1 MSKKQ
6 KTMGKRQE
14 PKQIVWVN
22 ALYVI
27 VSVAVVLLLWHTVSS
42 PGMKS
47 AKVFASPAAV
57 LEALVSKMKTG
68 KIWEHLGYSVGR
80 VLAGFVL
87 AFIAAVPFAFLM
99 GWYEPFRRFFQPWI
113 SFLKC
118 IPPLAF
124 IPLVIVGAGVGESAK
139 VIVIFIAAF
148 LVMVITIYGG
158 VVNVD
163 NTLIK
168 AARVL
173 DSSDS
178 TIFFK
183 VVVPASTPY
192 IFTAVR
198 LGLSSSLTTLIA
210 AELTG
215 AQVGLGQMIQEASN
229 YFNMDVVLMGI
240 ILIGFVGITFEK
252 IVTFFERRLTA
263 WQEVRQK

>member
-1 MSKKQ
+1 MSKKDRAAKSPAPQ
-6 KTMGKRQE
+6 GA
-14 PKQIVWVN
+14 VWVN
-22 ALYVI
+22 LLYVV
-27 VSVAVVLLLWHTVSS
+27 VSVAVVMLLWSIVSS

-57 LEALVSKMKTG
+57 LKAFYQNGGVQTNL
-68 KIWEHLGYSVGR
+68 WEHLGYSVGR
-80 VLAGFVL
+80 GLTGFSL
-87 AFIAAVPFAFLM
+87 AFVAALPVSFLM

-173 DSSDS
+173 DSNDR

-240 ILIGFVGITFEK
+240 ILIGLVGITFEK

-263 WQEVRQK
+263 WQEIRQK

>member
-1 MSKKQ
+1 MSKKDRAAKSPAPQ
-6 KTMGKRQE
+6 GA
-14 PKQIVWVN
+14 VWVN
-22 ALYVI
+22 LLYVV
-27 VSVAVVLLLWHTVSS
+27 VSVAVVMLLWSIVSS

-57 LEALVSKMKTG
+57 LKAFTAKVQTG

-80 VLAGFVL
+80 VLTGFSL
-87 AFIAAVPFAFLM
+87 AFVAALPVSFLM

-163 NTLIK
+163 NILIK

-173 DSSDS
+173 DSNDR

-240 ILIGFVGITFEK
+240 ILIGLVGITFEK

-263 WQEVRQK
+263 WQEIRQK

>member
-1 MSKKQ
+1 MDKK
-6 KTMGKRQE
+6 GKAVGKQQRS
-14 PKQIVWVN
+14 KQIVWVN
-22 ALYVI
+22 MLYVL
-27 VSVAVVLLLWHTVSS
+27 VSLAVILLLWRIVST

-57 LEALVSKMKTG
+57 LEAFLAKVKTG
-68 KIWEHLGYSVGR
+68 KIWEHLGYSIGR
-80 VLAGFVL
+80 VLVGFLL
-87 AFIAAVPFAFLM
+87 AFVAAVPFAFLM

-124 IPLVIVGAGVGESAK
+124 IPLVIVGAGVGENAK
-139 VIVIFIAAF
+139 VI
-148 LVMVITIYGG
+148 VITIYGG

-192 IFTAVR
+192 IFTAIR

-240 ILIGFVGITFEK
+240 ILIGLVGITFEK
-252 IVTFFERRLTA
+252 IVTFFEKRLTA

>member
-1 MSKKQ
+1 MSKKDRAAKSPAPQ
-6 KTMGKRQE
+6 GAA
-14 PKQIVWVN
+14 WVN
-22 ALYVI
+22 LLYVV
-27 VSVAVVLLLWHTVSS
+27 VSVAVVMLLWHIVSS

-57 LEALVSKMKTG
+57 LKAFAAKVRTG
-68 KIWEHLGYSVGR
+68 KIWEHLGYSIGR
-80 VLAGFVL
+80 VLTGFSL
-87 AFIAAVPFAFLM
+87 AFVAALPVSFLM
-99 GWYEPFRRFFQPWI
+99 GWYEPFRRSFQPWI

-173 DSSDS
+173 DSNDR

-240 ILIGFVGITFEK
+240 ILIGLVGITFEK

-263 WQEVRQK
+263 WQEIRQK

>member
-6 KTMGKRQE
+6 KTMVKRQQ

-27 VSVAVVLLLWHTVSS
+27 VSIAVVLLLWRTVSS

-47 AKVFASPAAV
+47 AKVFASPSAV

-68 KIWEHLGYSVGR
+68 KIWEHLGYSIGR
-80 VLAGFVL
+80 VLTGFAL
-87 AFIAAVPFAFLM
+87 AFVAAVPFAFLM

-192 IFTAVR
+192 IFTAIR